1 MKRILSLIVLVA
13 IVFTFSGCR
22 LFNRDG
28 KESVQEYALVVT
40 DPLQLSV
47 LDDYP
52 NLQYVDFRGSTCVD
66 AVLDYTEAHPDID
79 VRFSVGLG
87 QQYVNQDVEKI
98 LLRGDEADF
107 DELMSNLKLLRRVTS
122 VHISQIGF
130 TKAQLDQ
137 LKAAYPQIA
146 FTYSVI
152 LGDESFDTAV
162 TQVNISQIGSE
173 EVETALS
180 ALGHLPNLTQVD
192 LVDADGKTTLT
203 AADCKVL
210 MDAYPQ
216 IQFNCQFNLFGQTLD
231 QDTTSVTY
239 HDIKIDVEGLE
250 QIGQAL
256 ELLPNCTYVSFDN
269 CGIDSEV
276 LSQFRSEHPDI
287 TVAWRIFVDDYSV
300 FTDTEVILMPNIASN
315 SDTDPLKYC
324 TNVKY
329 LDLTGCKSRD
339 FDFLESMTNLEC
351 AVLSKT
357 FLSDLSVLSNSSNL
371 TWLELINCTA
381 LKDVTPLSGLSN
393 LKYLNLSLT
402 KVREISVL
410 DDAPLE
416 RLKCVKSSISAEELS
431 DFSARHP
438 GCMVS
443 NTGSAVGM
451 GWRYDDG
458 SQRVP
463 FSYYSKMMEAFGYE
477 K

>member
-28 KESVQEYALVVT
+28 KESVREYALVAT
-40 DPLQLSV
+40 DPQQLSV

-66 AVLDYTEAHPDID
+66 AVLDYAEAHPDVD
-79 VRFSVGLG
+79 VRFSIALG
-87 QQYVNQDVEKI
+87 QQYVNQDVTMI
-98 LLRGDEADF
+98 RLQGDEADF
-107 DELMSNLKLLRRVTS
+107 NDLMTNLKLLRRATS
-122 VHISQIGF
+122 VHIDRIGF

-146 FTYSVI
+146 FTYSVT
-152 LGDESFDTAV
+152 LGDETFDTTA
-162 TQVNISQIGSE
+162 TQVNISRIGSE
-173 EVETALS
+173 EVATALS
-180 ALGHLPNLTQVD
+180 ALGQLPNLTQVD

-216 IQFNCQFNLFGQTLD
+216 ILFNCQFNLLGQTLD

-239 HDIKIDVEGLE
+239 QDVRIDEEGLE

-256 ELLPNCTYVSFDN
+256 DLLPGCTYVCFDN
-269 CGIDSEV
+269 CGIDYAV
-276 LSQFRSEHPDI
+276 LDQFRSEHPDI
-287 TVAWRIFVDDYSV
+287 TVAWRVFVGEYSV
-300 FTDTEVILMPNIASN
+300 LTDTEVILMQNIASD

-329 LDLTGCKSRD
+329 LDVTGCKNRD
-339 FDFLESMTNLEC
+339 FDFLESMPNLEC
-351 AVLSKT
+351 AILSKT
-357 FLSDLSVLSNSSNL
+357 FISDLSVLSGCSNL
-371 TWLELINCTA
+371 TWLELMNCTA

-402 KVREISVL
+402 KVRELSPL
-410 DDAPLE
+410 DNAPME
-416 RLKCVKSSISAEELS
+416 RLKCVKSSISDDEL
-431 DFSARHP
+431 DEFTAKHP

-443 NTGSAVGM
+443 GKGSAVGM

-463 FSYYSKMMEAFGYE
+463 FAYYSKLMEIFGYD